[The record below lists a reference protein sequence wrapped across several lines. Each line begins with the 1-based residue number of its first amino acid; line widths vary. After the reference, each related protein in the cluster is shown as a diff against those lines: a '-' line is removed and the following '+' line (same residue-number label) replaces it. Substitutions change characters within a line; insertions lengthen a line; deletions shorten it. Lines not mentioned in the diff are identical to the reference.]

1 MRKIFMSITV
11 ILCFA
16 QPTFSQSYKVGILF
30 DQFASV
36 RWTIDSMH
44 LRQSFEA
51 LDMSV
56 DIQVAHSQLEVQKQ
70 QARAMIEAQVDALI
84 IVAVDGSK
92 LEDIVAEAK
101 SNNIVVVAYARP
113 ILSSDID
120 FFIGYNNAEV
130 GQQQA
135 LSVIKSMDQ
144 GKVMLING
152 PSSDNNAVVFRD
164 NQLQVLQPYLE
175 SGAIQIVNDIILE
188 SWDEMSVLLK
198 LYEIK
203 PNMEE
208 INAVIAATDNCVK
221 ALMEY
226 VNDEEILKKIYI
238 TGQDPTSETIYR
250 IEKSIQNMT
259 ALKPIQP
266 LGKKTASLTR
276 ALLMGEKD
284 LKFSTL
290 NIEGNTLNAY
300 LFNPTIINEDNIDVF
315 KVLIK

>member
-1 MRKIFMSITV
+1 MRKIFLSITV

-70 QARAMIEAQVDALI
+70 QARAMIEAKVDALI

-92 LEDIVAEAK
+92 LEDIVSEAK

-175 SGAIQIVNDIILE
+175 SGAIQIVNDITLE